1 MTNDSHFTDTTPDAL
16 RKKHRHARAEFN
28 AETLERHAVALAA
41 NVTGVDEFTAAQTV
55 ASYIAIRGEIDVQP
69 LMHQHPNKRY
79 YLPVLRGQSM
89 HFAPWQ
95 PGDSLVKKDFGLLEP
110 DVSDK
115 DWIEPAALDVVLMPL
130 VVFDQYG
137 NRIGQGGGFYD
148 RTFAFL
154 HGRQEA
160 ATPVL
165 LGVAHDSQREPE
177 LIAEAW
183 DVPLDL
189 IATERTVYRR

>member
-1 MTNDSHFTDTTPDAL
+1 M
-16 RKKHRHARAEFN
+16 
-28 AETLERHAVALAA
+28 
-41 NVTGVDEFTAAQTV
+41 DEFTAAQTL
-55 ASYIAIRGEIDVQP
+55 ASYIAIRGEIDVLP
-69 LMHQHPNKRY
+69 LMHQHPLKRY

-95 PGDSLVKKDFGLLEP
+95 PGDNLVRKDFGLLEP
-110 DVSDK
+110 HVSEK
-115 DWIEPAALDVVLMPL
+115 DWIDPAALDVVLVPL
-130 VVFDQYG
+130 VVFDRYG

-154 HGRQEA
+154 HGRRA
-160 ATPVL
+160 ATTPLL
-165 LGVAHDSQREPE
+165 LGVAHDSQREPR
-177 LIAEAW
+177 LVAEAW